1 AFMFLYVKNSYFCD
15 AYVSKMYCFSDFVRN
30 QFLEKK
36 DYTAFWKCHEKTE
49 ISPLTFLKEL
59 QRYFKL
65 HVVYLQIIQ

>member
-1 AFMFLYVKNSYFCD
+1 MFLYVKNSYFCD
-15 AYVSKMYCFSDFVRN
+15 AHVGKMYFFSDFVRN
-30 QFLEKK
+30 YFLEKK
-36 DYTAFWKCHEKTE
+36 GYSAFWKCHEKIE